1 MENRE
6 KFSSRIGFLLIS
18 AGCAIGLGNVWR
30 FPFIT
35 GQYGGAAF
43 VLIYLFFLIILGLPI
58 LVMEYAVGRAS
69 QKSIARSFQVLEPKG
84 TKWHWYSYVGMAG
97 NYLLMMFYTTVA
109 GWMISYFFKMLK
121 GDFVGKNP
129 AQVENTFGTMLSD
142 PKAQIFWM
150 LVVIALGF
158 LVCSLGLQN
167 GVEKITTVMM
177 SCLFIVILVL
187 IARSVTLD
195 GASAGLKFYLIP
207 DFAAVKK
214 QGVMT
219 VVSAAMGQAFF
230 TLSLGIGAIAIFG
243 SYIDKSRRLTGEAVS
258 LTNYGEQLLP
268 YVNAVLNCDE
278 SLKQEI
284 AELNGL
290 KQGKVKIGVFSSVC
304 TSWLPEI
311 LHSFKKKYTE
321 IDIEVFQG
329 TYDDV
334 VYWIKNGV
342 VDLGFL
348 SVSSAKDIPIEP
360 LYRDELLC
368 VLPSGTKENKSTN
381 YIDIEEMKHHQFV
394 TQRDSTDADIQNFLK
409 ENSLQV
415 QSNYHVVDDLSTIAL
430 VEKGFGICLMP
441 KLVMTD
447 IPYKVDSYP
456 TKPPASRIIG
466 LAAMNPNFMAPA
478 VCTMFN
484 HIVDKYQENEFKK

>member
-187 IARSVTLD
+187 IVRSVTLD

-230 TLSLGIGAIAIFG
+230 TQPSTNFIMLWAVFNGIVGLILFAIYLKQDVTPEERHAIYTQLKIGRTDFFLTLLLAITVFVLFYSFVFAGEYFFQTDFRFWVLGICTFTSDKLLVLLQYLPFYFIYYLSISMTENYVLCADPAKETRNVILSGLANMLGIFVINAAQYIKLFTTKTALWTDDRLYPMVVLPLIVLLFPAAVINRHLYKATGKIWLGAMINTLI
-243 SYIDKSRRLTGEAVS
+243 IVM
-258 LTNYGEQLLP
+258 
-268 YVNAVLNCDE
+268 
-278 SLKQEI
+278 
-284 AELNGL
+284 
-290 KQGKVKIGVFSSVC
+290 IGVAN
-304 TSWLPEI
+304 TATL
-311 LHSFKKKYTE
+311 SF
-321 IDIEVFQG
+321 
-329 TYDDV
+329 
-334 VYWIKNGV
+334 
-342 VDLGFL
+342 L
-348 SVSSAKDIPIEP
+348 
-360 LYRDELLC
+360 
-368 VLPSGTKENKSTN
+368 
-381 YIDIEEMKHHQFV
+381 
-394 TQRDSTDADIQNFLK
+394 
-409 ENSLQV
+409 
-415 QSNYHVVDDLSTIAL
+415 
-430 VEKGFGICLMP
+430 
-441 KLVMTD
+441 
-447 IPYKVDSYP
+447 
-456 TKPPASRIIG
+456 
-466 LAAMNPNFMAPA
+466 
-478 VCTMFN
+478 
-484 HIVDKYQENEFKK
+484 

>member
-84 TKWHWYSYVGMAG
+84 MKWHWYSYVGMAG

-121 GDFVGKNP
+121 GDFVGKNS

-243 SYIDKSRRLTGEAVS
+243 SYIGKERTLTGEAVCVTVLDTLVALIAGFIIFPACFAFNVQPDS
-258 LTNYGEQLLP
+258 GPSLIFITLPNIFNAMSAGRIWGTIFFLCMFFAACSTIIAVFENLIAFVMDLTN
-268 YVNAVLNCDE
+268 C
-278 SLKQEI
+278 S
-284 AELNGL
+284 
-290 KQGKVKIGVFSSVC
+290 
-304 TSWLPEI
+304 
-311 LHSFKKKYTE
+311 
-321 IDIEVFQG
+321 
-329 TYDDV
+329 
-334 VYWIKNGV
+334 
-342 VDLGFL
+342 
-348 SVSSAKDIPIEP
+348 
-360 LYRDELLC
+360 R
-368 VLPSGTKENKSTN
+368 TKAFRS
-381 YIDIEEMKHHQFV
+381 
-394 TQRDSTDADIQNFLK
+394 
-409 ENSLQV
+409 
-415 QSNYHVVDDLSTIAL
+415 
-430 VEKGFGICLMP
+430 
-441 KLVMTD
+441 
-447 IPYKVDSYP
+447 
-456 TKPPASRIIG
+456 
-466 LAAMNPNFMAPA
+466 
-478 VCTMFN
+478 
-484 HIVDKYQENEFKK
+484 

>member
-1 MENRE
+1 MLNVIYEDKDKIIVNKPAGQLSQSARGFDMDLVSEVLTYRKNKGEEAYAAIINRLDRPV
-6 KFSSRIGFLLIS
+6 SG
-18 AGCAIGLGNVWR
+18 
-30 FPFIT
+30 
-35 GQYGGAAF
+35 
-43 VLIYLFFLIILGLPI
+43 
-58 LVMEYAVGRAS
+58 
-69 QKSIARSFQVLEPKG
+69 
-84 TKWHWYSYVGMAG
+84 
-97 NYLLMMFYTTVA
+97 
-109 GWMISYFFKMLK
+109 
-121 GDFVGKNP
+121 
-129 AQVENTFGTMLSD
+129 
-142 PKAQIFWM
+142 
-150 LVVIALGF
+150 
-158 LVCSLGLQN
+158 
-167 GVEKITTVMM
+167 
-177 SCLFIVILVL
+177 LVL
-187 IARSVTLD
+187 IAKNKKEAARL
-195 GASAGLKFYLIP
+195 SALM
-207 DFAAVKK
+207 
-214 QGVMT
+214 Q
-219 VVSAAMGQAFF
+219 
-230 TLSLGIGAIAIFG
+230 
-243 SYIDKSRRLTGEAVS
+243 R
-258 LTNYGEQLLP
+258 
-268 YVNAVLNCDE
+268 E
-278 SLKQEI
+278 SLCKQYLVLVCGRPHSDTGTFTDYLLKNGKTNKTEVVKAGTPDAKK
-284 AELNGL
+284 AELDYELIDCIETKVGILTWVLVIVHTGRHHQIRAQFASRGL
-290 KQGKVKIGVFSSVC
+290 GLYGDTKYNPAFQK
-304 TSWLPEI
+304 T
-311 LHSFKKKYTE
+311 KKKYTE

-342 VDLGFL
+342 VDLGFITI
-348 SVSSAKDIPIEP
+348 KKKKNITIEP

-478 VCTMFN
+478 VRTMFN

>member
-243 SYIDKSRRLTGEAVS
+243 SYIDKSRRLTGEAISVAILDTLVALMAGLVIFPACFAFGVNPGS
-258 LTNYGEQLLP
+258 GPNLVFITLP
-268 YVNAVLNCDE
+268 N
-278 SLKQEI
+278 
-284 AELNGL
+284 
-290 KQGKVKIGVFSSVC
+290 VFN
-304 TSWLPEI
+304 
-311 LHSFKKKYTE
+311 HM
-321 IDIEVFQG
+321 
-329 TYDDV
+329 
-334 VYWIKNGV
+334 
-342 VDLGFL
+342 
-348 SVSSAKDIPIEP
+348 
-360 LYRDELLC
+360 
-368 VLPSGTKENKSTN
+368 PSGTLWG
-381 YIDIEEMKHHQFV
+381 MLFFV
-394 TQRDSTDADIQNFLK
+394 FMSFAA
-409 ENSLQV
+409 
-415 QSNYHVVDDLSTIAL
+415 LSTVIAVFENIISMSMDVFGWERRKALTVNL
-430 VEKGFGICLMP
+430 VGIAVLSMPTVLGFNVWSGVQLFGPGSTIMDVEDFVVSSNILPLGSLLFVLFCTKKSGWGFERFLEETNTGVGMNFPKFLRRYMRYVLPMIVLVIYFKGYYDKFKDSSPVIFGVWMMIAIVFAVYILYLSRD
-441 KLVMTD
+441 K
-447 IPYKVDSYP
+447 KV
-456 TKPPASRIIG
+456 K
-466 LAAMNPNFMAPA
+466 
-478 VCTMFN
+478 
-484 HIVDKYQENEFKK
+484 

>member
-243 SYIDKSRRLTGEAVS
+243 SYIDKSRRLTGEAISVAILDTLVALMAGLVIFPACFAFGVNPGS
-258 LTNYGEQLLP
+258 GPNLVFITLP
-268 YVNAVLNCDE
+268 NVFNEMPGSRIWGAMFFLFMSFAALSTIIAVFQNILSFAQDLWGWSIKKAIVFNAVLIIVL
-278 SLKQEI
+278 SLPC
-284 AELNGL
+284 A
-290 KQGKVKIGVFSSVC
+290 
-304 TSWLPEI
+304 
-311 LHSFKKKYTE
+311 
-321 IDIEVFQG
+321 
-329 TYDDV
+329 
-334 VYWIKNGV
+334 
-342 VDLGFL
+342 LGFNVWSFIQPL
-348 SVSSAKDIPIEP
+348 GAGTTIQDLEDFIVSNNILPIGS
-360 LYRDELLC
+360 LIYLLFC
-368 VLPSGTKENKSTN
+368 VTK
-381 YIDIEEMKHHQFV
+381 YGWGWD
-394 TQRDSTDADIQNFLK
+394 
-409 ENSLQV
+409 
-415 QSNYHVVDDLSTIAL
+415 
-430 VEKGFGICLMP
+430 
-441 KLVMTD
+441 
-447 IPYKVDSYP
+447 
-456 TKPPASRIIG
+456 
-466 LAAMNPNFMAPA
+466 NFMKEANEGKGIKFPKWPRIYI
-478 VCTMFN
+478 TYILPL
-484 HIVDKYQENEFKK
+484 IVLFILVQGYIEKF